1 MALHCFPVVLGLL
14 SLSKKTSFS
23 YPEMAEERPCDKV
36 LLLSRRT
43 VNSKKVAV
51 SSQANLFLWS
61 LQLSRS
67 NICKQEVAEMRKCR
81 SHKGC
86 QGWEG

>member
-1 MALHCFPVVLGLL
+1 MALHCFSVVLVLP

-43 VNSKKVAV
+43 VNSKKLQFLHKQI
-51 SSQANLFLWS
+51 SSYGLCS
-61 LQLSRS
+61 
-67 NICKQEVAEMRKCR
+67 
-81 SHKGC
+81 
-86 QGWEG
+86 